1 MAGAFD
7 SEHLLAEILKRL
19 PPKSL
24 AQCTCVEKSWYDLI
38 QSPYFK
44 ALYSDSNQ
52 FIYMLAKLFH
62 RGFALYRMD
71 PLLHPRFSSNSCSSD
86 STYLHDLRPLLVFP
100 TDSHLGD
107 NYFKC
112 IKLGSKI
119 YFYGLAL
126 SSGNKYTSFYTME
139 EKDLMSIEPSE
150 DNVITNFKHLLTKIK
165 NPMHEL
171 KLFPIVFVANDKL
184 YVLSGCFLDN
194 IFEVF
199 SPADGTWQVLPN
211 PEDDALEFHYYADGR
226 VSYVCASKMTS
237 RGEEFMQPYLAPD
250 EAFLEVLRYSRFT
263 YMFKQCSTDYIV
275 AFQDSDGKQQLCI
288 ITYGCRP
295 LEKRF
300 SPYETTCYVALS
312 FYDIPG
318 DFYTSEDRHFH
329 EPDVYAS
336 YADEKTK
343 DGGVIRRYF
352 SAKFLYT
359 KHFIINNF
367 SFGTI
372 ETCFL

>member
-1 MAGAFD
+1 
-7 SEHLLAEILKRL
+7 
-19 PPKSL
+19 
-24 AQCTCVEKSWYDLI
+24 
-38 QSPYFK
+38 
-44 ALYSDSNQ
+44 
-52 FIYMLAKLFH
+52 
-62 RGFALYRMD
+62 
-71 PLLHPRFSSNSCSSD
+71 
-86 STYLHDLRPLLVFP
+86 
-100 TDSHLGD
+100 
-107 NYFKC
+107 
-112 IKLGSKI
+112 
-119 YFYGLAL
+119 
-126 SSGNKYTSFYTME
+126 
-139 EKDLMSIEPSE
+139 
-150 DNVITNFKHLLTKIK
+150 
-165 NPMHEL
+165 MHEL

-184 YVLSGCFLDN
+184 YILSGCFLDT

-211 PEDDALEFHYYADGR
+211 PEDDALEFHYYADGVSYLVMEQEQIVYFATTRLLSSFNLQTHQWAIHTYFNSPTPAHFTFGQQKFRYICNPIIGKLAFGILPDQR

-250 EAFLEVLRYSRFT
+250 KAFLEVLRYSRFT

>member
-1 MAGAFD
+1 MAFG
-7 SEHLLAEILKRL
+7 IL
-19 PPKSL
+19 PD
-24 AQCTCVEKSWYDLI
+24 Q
-38 QSPYFK
+38 
-44 ALYSDSNQ
+44 
-52 FIYMLAKLFH
+52 
-62 RGFALYRMD
+62 
-71 PLLHPRFSSNSCSSD
+71 
-86 STYLHDLRPLLVFP
+86 
-100 TDSHLGD
+100 
-107 NYFKC
+107 
-112 IKLGSKI
+112 
-119 YFYGLAL
+119 
-126 SSGNKYTSFYTME
+126 
-139 EKDLMSIEPSE
+139 
-150 DNVITNFKHLLTKIK
+150 
-165 NPMHEL
+165 
-171 KLFPIVFVANDKL
+171 
-184 YVLSGCFLDN
+184 
-194 IFEVF
+194 
-199 SPADGTWQVLPN
+199 
-211 PEDDALEFHYYADGR
+211 R

-250 EAFLEVLRYSRFT
+250 KAFLEVLRYSRFT

-372 ETCFL
+372 ETCFLWLMWPIHAYCFIHLMRDSVLPYFCTYCQECFFIWDFYFRYIEIIEFEVACPFEHWTSQVNWLSENFLVDIALCSLI